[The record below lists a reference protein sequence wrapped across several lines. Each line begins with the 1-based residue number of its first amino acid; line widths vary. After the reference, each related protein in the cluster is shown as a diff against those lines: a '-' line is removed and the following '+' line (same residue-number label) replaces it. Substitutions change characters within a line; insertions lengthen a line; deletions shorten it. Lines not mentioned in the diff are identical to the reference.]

1 MSYGV
6 SIEVWGEYALFTR
19 PEYKAERVSFEV
31 LSPSAARG
39 ILEAI
44 FWHPG
49 MTWIIDCIYVLK
61 PIQFAAVKK
70 NEVRSK
76 INARTVSAAI
86 KKEQGSLYLAASE
99 DRQQRAAV
107 MLKDVHYV
115 IKAHFELTDKA
126 NPSDNHGKFSDIIKR
141 RLRRGQCFHQ
151 PYFGLREFPAH
162 FREWGS
168 TEIQTAYPNETRD
181 LGYMLYDMDYS
192 DPMHIKPIFF
202 HAVLKNGVLDLR
214 DCEVQR

>member
-1 MSYGV
+1 MICYNNFNNKKLKKEGEKMSYGISV
-6 SIEVWGEYALFTR
+6 EVWGEYALFTR
-19 PEYKAERVSFEV
+19 PEHKAERVSYEA
-31 LSPSAARG
+31 LTPSAARG

-126 NPSDNHGKFSDIIKR
+126 NPSDNHGKFPISSSGDCGAGSAFINLILEPESFRLIFGYGMVQKFKRPILMRQGIWDICCMTWTIR
-141 RLRRGQCFHQ
+141 IR
-151 PYFGLREFPAH
+151 
-162 FREWGS
+162 
-168 TEIQTAYPNETRD
+168 
-181 LGYMLYDMDYS
+181 
-192 DPMHIKPIFF
+192 
-202 HAVLKNGVLDLR
+202 
-214 DCEVQR
+214 